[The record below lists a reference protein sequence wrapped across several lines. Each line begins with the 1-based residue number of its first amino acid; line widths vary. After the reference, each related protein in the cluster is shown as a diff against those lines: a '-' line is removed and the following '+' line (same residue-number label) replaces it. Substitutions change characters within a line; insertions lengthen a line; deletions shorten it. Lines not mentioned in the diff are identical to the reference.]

1 METLSTASLSFGMK
15 SFAKKIVLFVCGC
28 ICSATIF
35 AQTHSFQLWTG
46 VETSYEL
53 TNALALEFGV
63 ESRFQQ
69 TGAALKQISAE
80 FGLSYSLTKSFFV
93 GASCEYADKYKKNGY
108 FPVYTF
114 AGTVG
119 YKKKLGNFKIGIQT
133 KLNLEKNTYL
143 KSLEDEQLGL
153 VDKNKIKVSYKLSK
167 RLKPSLF
174 VETYH
179 PLEMG
184 NKYKIATV
192 KYGANCAVGFRKQLD
207 LDFGYMFRHEVV
219 DNEFIS
225 IVTITLSKSF

>member
-1 METLSTASLSFGMK
+1 M
-15 SFAKKIVLFVCGC
+15 CGC

-35 AQTHSFQLWTG
+35 AQTHSFQLWAG
-46 VETSYEL
+46 AETSYDL
-53 TNALALEFGV
+53 TNVLTLEFGI

-69 TGAALKQISAE
+69 TGAPLKQISAE
-80 FGLSYSLTKSFFV
+80 LGLSYNFTKSFFV

-114 AGTVG
+114 AGTAG
-119 YKKKLGNFKIGIQT
+119 YKKKFGNFKIGIQT
-133 KLNLEKNTYL
+133 KLNFEKNTYL
-143 KSLEDEQLGL
+143 KSPEDEQLGL

-179 PLEMG
+179 PLEVG
-184 NKYKIATV
+184 SAYRIATV
-192 KYGANCAVGFRKQLD
+192 KYGANCAIGFRKNLD

-225 IVTITLSKSF
+225 IVSIMLSKSF